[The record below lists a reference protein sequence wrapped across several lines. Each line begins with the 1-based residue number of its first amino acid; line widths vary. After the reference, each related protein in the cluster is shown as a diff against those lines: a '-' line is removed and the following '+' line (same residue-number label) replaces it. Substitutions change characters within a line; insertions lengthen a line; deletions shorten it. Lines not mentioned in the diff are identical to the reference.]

1 MKPTSE
7 SNIQSDRDSPTCQ
20 TDRQTNHAIPSVAI
34 GRIYA
39 IVAMRPSF
47 FELDISRLV
56 TFYSVSLIYTST
68 VNLQYME
75 TYVRTV
81 PYTLFIY
88 LKTLE

>member
-1 MKPTSE
+1 
-7 SNIQSDRDSPTCQ
+7 
-20 TDRQTNHAIPSVAI
+20 
-34 GRIYA
+34 
-39 IVAMRPSF
+39 MRPSF

-88 LKTLE
+88 LKTLEYI